1 MTARILSRARSYLNF
16 FDKALQ
22 AHLAYG
28 GSLLVTL
35 LASATGYLITI
46 MIWQYA
52 FKNRPVIPGFY
63 AYLTLGF
70 ILTYSFNV
78 FLERSIGER
87 IREGLVA
94 TDLLK
99 PVDFQLFYLVQAL
112 SDVAFQLF
120 VSLIIWVLGYW
131 ALGSAMLPAGG
142 RALAA
147 FSASFALAF
156 LIQYGIC
163 FIFVQGI
170 FLTNSNYGIMA
181 SRTALH
187 QAFSGVFAPLTL
199 FPPAFKAVAQAL
211 PFQHTVFTPASIY
224 LGWIQGPQVA
234 QALMQQALWALGLLL
249 AGRLLFRAV
258 LSKISIQGG

>member
-1 MTARILSRARSYLNF
+1 MASLRAYKGF

-28 GSLLVTL
+28 GSLLITL
-35 LASATGYLITI
+35 IASATGYLITV
-46 MIWQYA
+46 MIWNYA
-52 FKNRPVIPGFY
+52 FQGRHLPVPGFY

-99 PVDFQLFYLVQAL
+99 PVDFQAFYMVQAL
-112 SDVAFQLF
+112 SDVAFQLL
-120 VSLIIWVLGYW
+120 VALLMWVMGLL
-131 ALGSAMLPAGG
+131 ALGRDMLPAGPV
-142 RALAA
+142 ALAA
-147 FSASFALAF
+147 FFASFFLAF
-156 LIQYGIC
+156 FIQYGLC

-170 FLTNSNYGIMA
+170 FLTNSNYGIFA
-181 SRTALH
+181 SRVALH

-199 FPPAFKAVAQAL
+199 FPPAFKAVADVL
-211 PFQHTVFTPASIY
+211 PFKHLVYTPAAIY
-224 LGWIQGPQVA
+224 LGWIQGPDIWR
-234 QALMQQALWALGLLL
+234 ALLIQLCWGAGLLVL
-249 AGRLLFRAV
+249 GRIVFRLI
-258 LSKISIQGG
+258 LSKIAIQGG

>member
-1 MTARILSRARSYLNF
+1 MTAGFGLRLRSYWNF

-28 GSLLVTL
+28 GSLLITL

-46 MIWQYA
+46 MIWQFA
-52 FKNRPVIPGFY
+52 FKGRAVIPGFY

-87 IREGLVA
+87 IREGLIA

-99 PVDFQLFYLVQAL
+99 PVDFQLFYMVQAL

-120 VSLIIWVLGYW
+120 VALIIWLLGLW
-131 ALGSAMLPAGG
+131 ALGPGMLPASPA
-142 RALAA
+142 ALGA
-147 FSASFALAF
+147 FALSFVLAF

-199 FPPAFKAVAQAL
+199 FPPAFKAVASVL

-224 LGWIQGPQVA
+224 LGWIQGPQIG
-234 QALMQQALWALGLLL
+234 QALLAQALWAAGLLL
-249 AGRLLFRAV
+249 LGRLLFRMV